1 VRRLEKLFESA
12 GLGHLPAPAL
22 AAGLAALVFGV
33 GLTAVRATGVL
44 GVGIAVL
51 VISFGVVVE
60 GLKAAG
66 LQRFRT
72 VIATLPEAA
81 EAIAAGVASGEQLET
96 SVSALAAAGPKPL
109 RPSFTRF
116 AQLLQSGFSLEQSL
130 DWLQLELSDVY
141 ADQLVQLLKISAVSG
156 GSGLVANLNSL
167 AATIR
172 EQAALDAE
180 IVAKQGWVIGTA
192 KLGIAAPWLI
202 VLFLN
207 QRPEAHG
214 FYASAQGASL
224 LLIGLVICICAY
236 AVILRIARL
245 PQPRRVLSVAK

>member
-1 VRRLEKLFESA
+1 LKRLEKLFESA
-12 GLGHLPAPAL
+12 GLGHLSAPLL
-22 AAGLAALVFGV
+22 AAGLVVLLLGLA
-33 GLTAVRATGVL
+33 LTAVRATGVL
-44 GVGIAVL
+44 GIGVAVL
-51 VISFGVVVE
+51 VIASGVVIE
-60 GLKAAG
+60 GLKVAG

-96 SVSALAAAGPKPL
+96 AVAALAVAGPKPL
-109 RPSFTRF
+109 RPSFTKF
-116 AQLLQSGFSLEQSL
+116 AQLLQSGYSLEQSL

-141 ADQLVQLLKISAVSG
+141 ADQLVHLLKISAVSG
-156 GSGLVANLNSL
+156 GTGLVANLNSL

-192 KLGIAAPWLI
+192 KLGIAAPWFI

-224 LLIGLVICICAY
+224 LLVGLVVCVCAY
-236 AVILRIARL
+236 ALILRVARL
-245 PQPRRVLSVAK
+245 PQPRRVLNVAK